1 MSSQSNDLEQGH
13 SKLLVP
19 GQARIIGTSEQPLSP
34 LRAMGMWAQKRSFG
48 SDKCVIELSSD
59 ETENEN
65 QDQKVQIFTSVPP
78 FM

>member
-1 MSSQSNDLEQGH
+1 MSSQSNDLEQGQ

-19 GQARIIGTSEQPLSP
+19 GQARIVGASEQPLSP

-59 ETENEN
+59 ETEN